1 MSVVYKVRSFLSFD
15 FDTSATPFYPP
26 SLMISLAGL
35 NPEQREA
42 AETVEGPVLI
52 LAGAGSG
59 KTRTVTY
66 RIAHMLTNK
75 KISGKEILA
84 VSFTNKAA
92 AEMKERVSHLVDSR
106 QRKGTTLCTFHS
118 LGIRILRED
127 IHHLGYNNLFTI
139 YDQADQMSIVREG
152 LKNYRSSK
160 SYDRGII
167 MSKIGFLKNQGISA
181 DEFVKS
187 KFYDPENNY
196 DGATEYIYHFYQD
209 KLQFYN
215 ALDFDDILFLVVK
228 LFKQYPE
235 VAKKYSERFKY
246 IMIDEYQDT
255 NALQFSFIQGLTSTH
270 QNICVVGDDDQSI
283 YGFRGADISN
293 ILNFEKHY
301 LNTKVI
307 KLEENYRSTFPILNL
322 ANEVIKLNLN
332 RKDKTMRTSQMEGHL
347 PLLWACGEADHEA
360 SVVIEE
366 IIKLQSHGISL
377 SEIAIL
383 YRSNTQVPPFEDQL
397 RIGQVPYTIIGGQK
411 FYEKKEI
418 KDIIA
423 YLALIQNTQD
433 ELALRRILNVPHR
446 GIGTVTLN
454 KNLEKAL
461 EQKKHLFQILGK
473 EEEHEGIKN
482 FFELIKKYQRVFQ
495 EKNLVEAITLL
506 IEELNY
512 YDFIEKSYDQAKLA
526 SRKKDDVKNFILTA
540 DRFQDRYQDE
550 ASLKNFVERLLLADS
565 QDAHAPGEGFKKNE
579 VTLMTLHAS
588 KGLEFDYVFLVGMEE
603 ELLPHK
609 KTIVENSDINE
620 ERRLCYVGI
629 TRARKKLIMTHAK
642 ERKIYGK
649 MIPRFKSRFVVELN
663 ECYKEV
669 DRTNFGDMSE
679 EEVKVFKKNFFGG
692 LMDSLKE

>member
-1 MSVVYKVRSFLSFD
+1 MSFD
-15 FDTSATPFYPP
+15 FDTLTAVFYA
-26 SLMISLAGL
+26 LLTMISLDGL

-42 AETVEGPVLI
+42 AETVDGPVLI

-66 RIAHMLTNK
+66 RIAHMLTNLR
-75 KISGKEILA
+75 ISGKQILA

-92 AEMKERVSHLVDSR
+92 AEMKERVSHLVDAR
-106 QRKGTTLCTFHS
+106 HRKGITLSTFHS

-152 LKNYRSSK
+152 LKNYRSNK

-167 MSKIGFLKNQGISA
+167 MSKIGLLKNNGISA
-181 DEFVKS
+181 EEFPKS
-187 KFYDPENNY
+187 KYYDPENNY

-228 LFKQYPE
+228 LFKNFPE

-255 NALQFSFIQGLTSTH
+255 NALQFALIEGLTSTH
-270 QNICVVGDDDQSI
+270 QNICVVGDDDQAI

-293 ILNFEKHY
+293 ILNFEKQFS
-301 LNTKVI
+301 NVKVI
-307 KLEENYRSTFPILNL
+307 KLEENYRSTFPILDL
-322 ANEVIKLNLN
+322 ANQVIALNPH
-332 RKDKTMRTSQMEGHL
+332 RKDKTMRTSQEGGQL
-347 PLLWACGEADHEA
+347 PLLWAAAESDHEA
-360 SVVIEE
+360 AIVVEE
-366 IIKLQSHGISL
+366 IIKLQSQGIAL
-377 SEIAIL
+377 SEMAIL

-397 RIGQVPYTIIGGQK
+397 RIGQVPYKIIGGQK

-418 KDIIA
+418 KDLIA
-423 YLALIQNTQD
+423 YLTLIQNPRD
-433 ELALRRILNVPHR
+433 ELALRRILNVPNR
-446 GIGTVTLN
+446 KIGSVTLT
-454 KNLEKAL
+454 KNLEKSA
-461 EQKKHLFQILGK
+461 EQKRPLFQVLCD
-473 EEEHEGIKN
+473 EEEHEGIIN
-482 FFELIKKYQRVFQ
+482 FIQLIKKYQRVFHEQ
-495 EKNLVEAITLL
+495 TLLGAITNL
-506 IEELNY
+506 IDEIHY
-512 YDFIEKSYDQAKLA
+512 YDFIDKSYDQAKLA
-526 SRKKDDVKNFILTA
+526 TRKKDDVKNFLLTA
-540 DRFQDRYQDE
+540 DRFMDRYHEE
-550 ASLKNFVERLLLADS
+550 ATLKNFVERLLLADS
-565 QDAHAPGEGFKKNE
+565 QDTQAPGDGFKNNE

-609 KTIVENSDINE
+609 KTIQDNGDINE
-620 ERRLCYVGI
+620 ERRLCYVGV
-629 TRARKKLIMTHAK
+629 TRARKKLVMSYAK

-649 MIPRFKSRFVVELN
+649 MIQRYKSRFMMELDH
-663 ECYKEV
+663 CYKEV

-679 EEVKVFKKNFFGG
+679 EEIKDYKTNFFGN
-692 LMDSLKE
+692 LMDSLK

>member
-1 MSVVYKVRSFLSFD
+1 
-15 FDTSATPFYPP
+15 
-26 SLMISLAGL
+26 
-35 NPEQREA
+35 
-42 AETVEGPVLI
+42 
-52 LAGAGSG
+52 
-59 KTRTVTY
+59 
-66 RIAHMLTNK
+66 MLTNL
-75 KISGKEILA
+75 KIPGKNILA

-106 QRKGTTLCTFHS
+106 QRKGITLSTFHS

-152 LKNYRSSK
+152 LKNYRSNK

-167 MSKIGFLKNQGISA
+167 MSKIGYLKNQGISA
-181 DEFVKS
+181 DDFPKS

-196 DGATEYIYHFYQD
+196 DGATEYVYHFYQE

-228 LFKQYPE
+228 LFKNHPE
-235 VAKKYSERFKY
+235 VATKYSERFKY

-255 NALQFSFIQGLTSTH
+255 NSLQFSLIQGLTSTH
-270 QNICVVGDDDQSI
+270 NNICVVGDDDQAI

-293 ILNFEKHY
+293 ILNFEKQY
-301 LNTKVI
+301 EKTKVI
-307 KLEENYRSTFPILNL
+307 KLEENYRSTFPILDL
-322 ANEVIKLNLN
+322 ANQVIKESTQ
-332 RKDKTMRTSQMEGHL
+332 RKEKTMRTSQMEGQL
-347 PLLWACGEADHEA
+347 PQVWAAAESDHEA
-360 SVVIEE
+360 AIVAEE
-366 IIKLQSHGISL
+366 IIKLQSHGIAL
-377 SEIAIL
+377 SEMAIL

-397 RIGQVPYTIIGGQK
+397 RISQIPYNIIGGQK

-423 YLALIQNTQD
+423 YLTLIQNSRD
-433 ELALRRILNVPHR
+433 ELALRRILNVPNR
-446 GIGTVTLN
+446 GIGSVTLN

-461 EQKKHLFQILGK
+461 EQKRHLFQVLAD

-482 FFELIKKYQRVFQ
+482 FIEIIKKYQRVFHEQ
-495 EKNLVEAITLL
+495 SLLSAVTNLID
-506 IEELNY
+506 ELNY
-512 YDFIEKSYDQAKLA
+512 YDFIDKSYDQVKLA
-526 SRKKDDVKNFILTA
+526 TRKKDDVKNFLLTA
-540 DRFQDRYQDE
+540 DRFQDRYQEE
-550 ASLKNFVERLLLADS
+550 ATLKNFVERLLLADS
-565 QDAHAPGEGFKKNE
+565 QDTQAPGEGFKKNE

-588 KGLEFDYVFLVGMEE
+588 KGLEFDNVFLAGMEE

-629 TRARKKLIMTHAK
+629 TRARKKLIMTYAK

-649 MIPRFKSRFVVELN
+649 MIPRFKSRFVNELVH
-663 ECYKEV
+663 CYKEI

-679 EEVKVFKKNFFGG
+679 EEVKDFKKSFFGN

>member
-1 MSVVYKVRSFLSFD
+1 MSFD
-15 FDTSATPFYPP
+15 FDTLGPLFYSP
-26 SLMISLAGL
+26 SHMINLNGL

-66 RIAHMLTNK
+66 RIAHMLVNL
-75 KISGKEILA
+75 KIPGKQILA

-92 AEMKERVSHLVDSR
+92 AEMKERVSHLVEAR
-106 QRKGTTLCTFHS
+106 QRKGVTLSTFHS

-152 LKNYRSSK
+152 LKNYRSNK
-160 SYDRGII
+160 TYDRGII
-167 MSKIGFLKNQGISA
+167 MSKIGLLKNQGVSA
-181 DEFVKS
+181 DEFPKS
-187 KFYDPENNY
+187 KYYDPENNY
-196 DGATEYIYHFYQD
+196 DGATEYVYHFYQE

-228 LFKQYPE
+228 LFKNFPE

-255 NALQFSFIQGLTSTH
+255 NSLQFSLIQALTSTH
-270 QNICVVGDDDQSI
+270 NNICVVGDDDQAI

-293 ILNFEKHY
+293 ILNFEKQY
-301 LNTKVI
+301 QDVKVI
-307 KLEENYRSTFPILNL
+307 KLEMNYRSTFPILDL
-322 ANEVIKLNLN
+322 ANQVIKENVN
-332 RKDKTMRTSQMEGHL
+332 RKDKTMRTTQMEGPL
-347 PLLWACGEADHEA
+347 PQLWAAGDSDHEA
-360 SVVIEE
+360 AVVIEE
-366 IIKLQSHGISL
+366 IIKLQSNSVPL

-397 RIGQVPYTIIGGQK
+397 RIGQVPYNIIGGQK

-423 YLALIQNTQD
+423 YMTLIQNPRD
-433 ELALRRILNVPHR
+433 ELALRRILNVPNR
-446 GIGTVTLN
+446 GIGSVTLN
-454 KNLEKAL
+454 KNLEKAQ
-461 EQKKHLFQILGK
+461 EQKRHLYQVLCD
-473 EEEHEGIKN
+473 EQDHEGIKT
-482 FFELIKKYQRVFQ
+482 FIETIKKFQ
-495 EKNLVEAITLL
+495 IYFNEQNLVTSINQL
-506 IEELNY
+506 IEHLNY
-512 YDFIEKSYDQAKLA
+512 YDFIEKSYDQSKLA
-526 SRKKDDVKNFILTA
+526 QRKKDDVKNFILAA
-540 DRFQDRYQDE
+540 DRFQDRYAEE
-550 ASLKNFVERLLLADS
+550 ANLKNFVERLLLADAH
-565 QDAHAPGEGFKKNE
+565 DANGPGDGFKKNE

-588 KGLEFDYVFLVGMEE
+588 KGLEFDYVFLAGMEE

-642 ERKIYGK
+642 ERKMYGK
-649 MIPRFKSRFVVELN
+649 MIPRFKSRFVVELGH
-663 ECYKEV
+663 CIKEL

-679 EEVKVFKKNFFGG
+679 DEVKDFKKSFFGN
-692 LMDSLKE
+692 LMDTLK

>member
-1 MSVVYKVRSFLSFD
+1 
-15 FDTSATPFYPP
+15 
-26 SLMISLAGL
+26 MISLDGL
-35 NPEQREA
+35 NPEQRKA

-66 RIAHMLTNK
+66 RIAHMLLNLR
-75 KISGKEILA
+75 IPGNQILA

-92 AEMKERVSHLVDSR
+92 AEMKERVAHLVEAR
-106 QRKGTTLCTFHS
+106 ARRGITLSTFHS

-152 LKNYRSSK
+152 LKNYRSNK
-160 SYDRGII
+160 SYDRSII

-181 DEFVKS
+181 DAFPNS

-196 DGATEYIYHFYQD
+196 DGATEYVYHFYQE
-209 KLQFYN
+209 KLQFCN
-215 ALDFDDILFLVVK
+215 ALDFDDILFLVVR
-228 LFKQYPE
+228 LFTNFPE

-255 NALQFSFIQGLTSTH
+255 NSLQFALIQALTSTH
-270 QNICVVGDDDQSI
+270 QNICVVGDDDQAI

-293 ILNFEKHY
+293 ILNFEKQFS
-301 LNTKVI
+301 NTKVI

-322 ANEVIKLNLN
+322 ANQVIKENTN
-332 RKDKTMRTSQMEGHL
+332 RKDKTMRTSQTEGAL
-347 PLLWACGEADHEA
+347 PQLWATGDSDHEA
-360 SVVIEE
+360 AVIVEE
-366 IIKLQSHGISL
+366 IIKQQSHSIPL

-383 YRSNTQVPPFEDQL
+383 YRSNTQVPPIEDQL
-397 RIGQVPYTIIGGQK
+397 RIGQVPYKIIGGQK

-423 YLALIQNTQD
+423 YLSLIQNPRD
-433 ELALRRILNVPHR
+433 ELALRRILNVPNR
-446 GIGTVTLN
+446 GIGSVTLN
-454 KNLEKAL
+454 KNLEKSL
-461 EQKKHLFQILGK
+461 EQKRSLFQILCD
-473 EEEHEGIKN
+473 EEEHDGIKT
-482 FFELIKKYQRVFQ
+482 FIQIIRKYQRVFN
-495 EKNLVEAITLL
+495 EKSLLDSINDL
-506 IEELNY
+506 IEDLHY

-526 SRKKDDVKNFILTA
+526 ARKKDDVKNFMMAA
-540 DRFQDRYQDE
+540 DRFQDRYQED
-550 ASLKNFVERLLLADS
+550 ATLKNFVERLLLADS
-565 QDAHAPGEGFKKNE
+565 QDTQAPGEGFKKNE

-588 KGLEFDYVFLVGMEE
+588 KGLEFDNVFLVGMEE

-609 KTIVENSDINE
+609 KTIIDNSDINE

-629 TRARKKLIMTHAK
+629 TRARKKLIMTYAK

-649 MIPRFKSRFVVELN
+649 MIPRFKSRFVIELP
-663 ECYKEV
+663 ECYKEL
-669 DRTNFGDMSE
+669 DRTNFGDMTE
-679 EEVKVFKKNFFGG
+679 EEVVDYKKNFFGS
-692 LMDSLKE
+692 LMDSLK

>member
-1 MSVVYKVRSFLSFD
+1 
-15 FDTSATPFYPP
+15 
-26 SLMISLAGL
+26 MISLNGL

-66 RIAHMLTNK
+66 RIAHMLDNL
-75 KISGKEILA
+75 KIPGKQILA

-106 QRKGTTLCTFHS
+106 IRKGITLSTFHS

-167 MSKIGFLKNQGISA
+167 MSKIGLLKNQGISA
-181 DEFVKS
+181 DEFPKS
-187 KFYDPENNY
+187 RFYDPENNY
-196 DGATEYIYHFYQD
+196 DGATEYVYHFYQE

-228 LFKQYPE
+228 LFNNFPE

-255 NALQFSFIQGLTSTH
+255 NSLQFSLIQSLTSTH
-270 QNICVVGDDDQSI
+270 QNICVVGDDDQAI

-293 ILNFEKHY
+293 ILNFEKQY
-301 LNTKVI
+301 SSVKVI
-307 KLEENYRSTFPILNL
+307 KLEENYRSTFPILDL
-322 ANEVIKLNLN
+322 ANQVIKESKN
-332 RKDKTMRTSQMEGHL
+332 RKDKTMRTAQMEGIL
-347 PLLWACGEADHEA
+347 PQLWAAGDSDHEA
-360 SVVIEE
+360 AIVVEE
-366 IIKLQSHGISL
+366 IVKLQSNSVML
-377 SEIAIL
+377 SDIAVL
-383 YRSNTQVPPFEDQL
+383 YRSNTQVPPLEDQL
-397 RIGQVPYTIIGGQK
+397 RISQVPYNIIGGQK

-423 YLALIQNTQD
+423 YLSLIQNTRD
-433 ELALRRILNVPHR
+433 ELALRRILNVPNR
-446 GIGTVTLN
+446 GVGSVTLN
-454 KNLEKAL
+454 KNLTLAG
-461 EQKKHLFQILGK
+461 EQRRHLYQVLSD
-473 EEEHEGIKN
+473 EADHEGIKS
-482 FFELIKKYQRVFQ
+482 FIEIIKKYQRVFNEQ
-495 EKNLVEAITLL
+495 SLLPSITQLV
-506 IEELNY
+506 EELNY

-526 SRKKDDVKNFILTA
+526 ARKKEDVKKFILAA
-540 DRFQDRYQDE
+540 DRFQDRYGPE
-550 ASLKNFVERLLLADS
+550 ATLKNFVERLLLADS
-565 QDAHAPGEGFKKNE
+565 HDNQAPGEGFKKNE

-588 KGLEFDYVFLVGMEE
+588 KGLEFDNVFLLGMEE

-609 KTIVENSDINE
+609 KTIQDNSDIDE
-620 ERRLCYVGI
+620 ERRLCYVGV
-629 TRARKKLIMTHAK
+629 TRARKKLIMTYAK

-649 MIPRFKSRFVVELN
+649 MNPRFKSRFVIELPH
-663 ECYKEV
+663 CYKEL

-679 EEVKVFKKNFFGG
+679 DEVKDYKKNFFGS

>member
-1 MSVVYKVRSFLSFD
+1 MSIDLS
-15 FDTSATPFYPP
+15 
-26 SLMISLAGL
+26 GL

-66 RIAHMLTNK
+66 RIAHMLTNLR
-75 KISGKEILA
+75 IPGHQILA

-92 AEMKERVSHLVDSR
+92 AEMKERVSHLVEAR
-106 QRKGTTLCTFHS
+106 RRRGITLSTFHS

-139 YDQADQMSIVREG
+139 YDQSDQMSIVREG
-152 LKNYRSSK
+152 LKNYRSNK

-167 MSKIGFLKNQGISA
+167 MSKIGLLKNNGISPE
-181 DEFVKS
+181 EFPKS
-187 KFYDPENNY
+187 KFYDPESNY
-196 DGATEYIYHFYQD
+196 DGATEFVYHYYQE
-209 KLQFYN
+209 KLRFYN

-228 LFKQYPE
+228 LFQNFPE
-235 VAKKYSERFKY
+235 VARKYSERFKY

-255 NALQFSFIQGLTSTH
+255 NSLQFALIQGLTSTH
-270 QNICVVGDDDQSI
+270 QNICVVGDDDQAI

-293 ILNFEKHY
+293 ILNFEKQFE
-301 LNTKVI
+301 NTKVI
-307 KLEENYRSTFPILNL
+307 KLEQNYRSKFPILDL
-322 ANEVIKLNLN
+322 ANQVIKENIH
-332 RKDKTMRTSQMEGHL
+332 RKDKTMRTTQMDGDK
-347 PLLWACGEADHEA
+347 PLLWAAGDSDHEA
-360 SVVIEE
+360 AIVVEE
-366 IIKLQSHGISL
+366 IIKLQSHGIPL

-397 RIGQVPYTIIGGQK
+397 RLGQVPYNIIGGQK

-418 KDIIA
+418 KDMIA
-423 YLALIQNTQD
+423 YLTLIQNTRD
-433 ELALRRILNVPHR
+433 ELALRRIINVPNR
-446 GIGTVTLN
+446 GVGSVTLN
-454 KNLEKAL
+454 KNLEKAA
-461 EQKKHLFQILGK
+461 EQKRHLFDVLAD
-473 EEEHEGIKN
+473 EEEHEGIKS
-482 FFELIKKYQRVFQ
+482 FVQLIRKYQKVFK
-495 EKNLVEAITLL
+495 EDTLLNGVNQL

-512 YDFIEKSYDQAKLA
+512 YDFIDKSYDQAKLA
-526 SRKKDDVKNFILTA
+526 ARKKDDVKNFILTA
-540 DRFQDRYQDE
+540 DRFQDRYKEE
-550 ASLKNFVERLLLADS
+550 ATLKNFVERLLLADS
-565 QDAHAPGEGFKKNE
+565 QDSQAPGEGFKKNE

-588 KGLEFDYVFLVGMEE
+588 KGLEYDYVFLVGMEE

-609 KTIVENSDINE
+609 KTIVENTDINE

-629 TRARKKLIMTHAK
+629 TRARKKLWMTYAK

-663 ECYKEV
+663 HCYKEV

-679 EEVKVFKKNFFGG
+679 EEIMDFKKNFFGN
-692 LMDSLKE
+692 LMESLK

>member
-1 MSVVYKVRSFLSFD
+1 
-15 FDTSATPFYPP
+15 
-26 SLMISLAGL
+26 MINLNGL

-66 RIAHMLTNK
+66 RIAHMLVNLR
-75 KISGKEILA
+75 IPGKQILA

-92 AEMKERVSHLVDSR
+92 SEMKERVSHLVEAKH
-106 QRKGTTLCTFHS
+106 RKGVTLSTFHS

-152 LKNYRSSK
+152 LKNYRSNK
-160 SYDRGII
+160 TYDRGII
-167 MSKIGFLKNQGISA
+167 MSKIGLLKNQGVSA
-181 DEFVKS
+181 EDFPKS
-187 KFYDPENNY
+187 KYYDPENNY
-196 DGATEYIYHFYQD
+196 DGATEYVYHYYQE

-215 ALDFDDILFLVVK
+215 ALDFDDILFLVVR
-228 LFKQYPE
+228 LFVNFPE

-255 NALQFSFIQGLTSTH
+255 NSLQFSLIKALTSTH
-270 QNICVVGDDDQSI
+270 NNICVVGDDDQAI

-293 ILNFEKHY
+293 ILNFEKQY
-301 LNTKVI
+301 QNVKVV
-307 KLEENYRSTFPILNL
+307 KLEMNYRSTFPILDL
-322 ANEVIKLNLN
+322 ANQVIKENTN
-332 RKDKTMRTSQMEGHL
+332 RKDKTMRTTQMEGPL
-347 PLLWACGEADHEA
+347 PQLWAAGDSDHEA
-360 SVVIEE
+360 AVVIEE
-366 IIKLQSHGISL
+366 IIKLQSNSAPL

-423 YLALIQNTQD
+423 YMTLIQNSRD
-433 ELALRRILNVPHR
+433 ELALRRILNVPNR
-446 GIGTVTLN
+446 GIGSVTLN
-454 KNLEKAL
+454 KNLQKAL
-461 EQKKHLFQILGK
+461 EQKRHLYQVLCD
-473 EEEHEGIKN
+473 EEEHEGIKS
-482 FFELIKKYQRVFQ
+482 FIETIKKFQRYFHEQ
-495 EKNLVEAITLL
+495 NLVTSINQL

-512 YDFIEKSYDQAKLA
+512 YDFIEKSYDQSKLA
-526 SRKKDDVKNFILTA
+526 QRKKDDVKNFILAA
-540 DRFQDRYQDE
+540 DRFQDRYAEE
-550 ASLKNFVERLLLADS
+550 ATLKNFVERLLLADAH
-565 QDAHAPGEGFKKNE
+565 DANGPGDGFKKNE

-588 KGLEFDYVFLVGMEE
+588 KGLEFDYVFLAGMEE

-642 ERKIYGK
+642 ERKMYGK
-649 MIPRFKSRFVVELN
+649 MVPRFKSRFVVELGH
-663 ECYKEV
+663 CMKEL

-679 EEVKVFKKNFFGG
+679 DEVKDFKKNFFGS
-692 LMDSLKE
+692 LMDTLK

>member
-1 MSVVYKVRSFLSFD
+1 MSFD
-15 FDTSATPFYPP
+15 FDTLAPLFYSP
-26 SLMISLAGL
+26 SHMINLNGL

-66 RIAHMLTNK
+66 RIAHMLVNLR
-75 KISGKEILA
+75 IPGKQILA

-92 AEMKERVSHLVDSR
+92 AEMKERVSHLVDAR
-106 QRKGTTLCTFHS
+106 QRKGVTLSTFHS

-152 LKNYRSSK
+152 LKNYRSNK
-160 SYDRGII
+160 TYDRGII
-167 MSKIGFLKNQGISA
+167 MSKIGLLKNQGISA
-181 DEFVKS
+181 EDFPKS
-187 KFYDPENNY
+187 KYYDPENNY
-196 DGATEYIYHFYQD
+196 DGATEYVYHFYQE

-228 LFKQYPE
+228 LFVNFPE

-255 NALQFSFIQGLTSTH
+255 NSLQFALIKALTSTH
-270 QNICVVGDDDQSI
+270 NNICVVGDDDQAI

-293 ILNFEKHY
+293 ILNFEKQY
-301 LNTKVI
+301 KDVKVI
-307 KLEENYRSTFPILNL
+307 KLEMNYRSTFPILDL
-322 ANEVIKLNLN
+322 ANQVIKENVN
-332 RKDKTMRTSQMEGHL
+332 RKDKTMRTTQMEGPL
-347 PLLWACGEADHEA
+347 PQLWAAGDSDHEA
-360 SVVIEE
+360 AIVIEE
-366 IIKLQSHGISL
+366 IIKLQSNSVPL

-397 RIGQVPYTIIGGQK
+397 RIGQVPYNIIGGQK

-423 YLALIQNTQD
+423 YMTLIQNPRD
-433 ELALRRILNVPHR
+433 ELALRRILNVPNR
-446 GIGTVTLN
+446 GIGSVTLN
-454 KNLEKAL
+454 KNLEKAQ
-461 EQKKHLFQILGK
+461 EQKRHLYQVLCD
-473 EEEHEGIKN
+473 EEDHEGIKT
-482 FFELIKKYQRVFQ
+482 FIETIKKFQRFFNEQ
-495 EKNLVEAITLL
+495 NLVTSINQL
-506 IEELNY
+506 IEDLNY
-512 YDFIEKSYDQAKLA
+512 YDFIEKSYDQSKLA
-526 SRKKDDVKNFILTA
+526 QRKKDDVKNFILAA
-540 DRFQDRYQDE
+540 DRFQDRYAEE
-550 ASLKNFVERLLLADS
+550 ATLKNFVERLLLADAH
-565 QDAHAPGEGFKKNE
+565 DANGPGDGFKKNE

-588 KGLEFDYVFLVGMEE
+588 KGLEFDYVFLAGMEE

-642 ERKIYGK
+642 ERKMYGK
-649 MIPRFKSRFVVELN
+649 MIPRFKSRFVIELGH
-663 ECYKEV
+663 CIKEL

-679 EEVKVFKKNFFGG
+679 DEVKDFKKSFFGN
-692 LMDSLKE
+692 LMDTLK

>member
-1 MSVVYKVRSFLSFD
+1 MSFD
-15 FDTSATPFYPP
+15 FDTLAPLFYSP
-26 SLMISLAGL
+26 SHMINLNGL

-66 RIAHMLTNK
+66 RIAHMLVNLR
-75 KISGKEILA
+75 IPGKQILA

-92 AEMKERVSHLVDSR
+92 SEMKERVSHLVEAKH
-106 QRKGTTLCTFHS
+106 RKGVTLSTFHS

-152 LKNYRSSK
+152 LKNYRSNK
-160 SYDRGII
+160 TYDRGII
-167 MSKIGFLKNQGISA
+167 MSKIGLLKNQGVSA
-181 DEFVKS
+181 EDFPKS
-187 KFYDPENNY
+187 KYYDPENNY
-196 DGATEYIYHFYQD
+196 DGAIEYVYHFYQE

-228 LFKQYPE
+228 LFKNFPE

-255 NALQFSFIQGLTSTH
+255 NSLQFSLIQALTSTH
-270 QNICVVGDDDQSI
+270 NNICVVGDDDQAI

-293 ILNFEKHY
+293 ILNFEKQY
-301 LNTKVI
+301 ENVKVI
-307 KLEENYRSTFPILNL
+307 KLEMNYRSTFPILDL
-322 ANEVIKLNLN
+322 ANQVIKENLN
-332 RKDKTMRTSQMEGHL
+332 RKDKTMRTTQMEGPL
-347 PLLWACGEADHEA
+347 PQLWAAGDSDHEA
-360 SVVIEE
+360 AVVIEE
-366 IIKLQSHGISL
+366 IIKLQSNSVPL

-397 RIGQVPYTIIGGQK
+397 RIGQVPYNIIGGQK

-423 YLALIQNTQD
+423 YMTLIQNPRD
-433 ELALRRILNVPHR
+433 ELALRRILNVPNR
-446 GIGTVTLN
+446 GIGSVTLN
-454 KNLEKAL
+454 KNLEKAQ
-461 EQKKHLFQILGK
+461 EQKRHLYQVLCD
-473 EEEHEGIKN
+473 EEDHEGIKT
-482 FFELIKKYQRVFQ
+482 FIETIKKFQRFFNEQ
-495 EKNLVEAITLL
+495 NLVTSINQL
-506 IEELNY
+506 IEDLNY
-512 YDFIEKSYDQAKLA
+512 YDFIEKSYDQSKLA
-526 SRKKDDVKNFILTA
+526 QRKKDDVKNFILAA
-540 DRFQDRYQDE
+540 DRFQDRYADE
-550 ASLKNFVERLLLADS
+550 ATLKNFVERLLLADAH
-565 QDAHAPGEGFKKNE
+565 DANGPGDGFKKNE

-588 KGLEFDYVFLVGMEE
+588 KGLEFDYVFLAGMEE

-609 KTIVENSDINE
+609 KTIVENTDINE

-642 ERKIYGK
+642 ERKMYGK
-649 MIPRFKSRFVVELN
+649 MIPRFKSRFVVELGH
-663 ECYKEV
+663 CIKEL

-679 EEVKVFKKNFFGG
+679 DEVKDFKKNFFGN
-692 LMDSLKE
+692 LMDTLK

>member
-1 MSVVYKVRSFLSFD
+1 MSFD
-15 FDTSATPFYPP
+15 FDTSSPLFY
-26 SLMISLAGL
+26 SRDHMISLDAL

-42 AETVEGPVLI
+42 ANTVEGPVLI

-59 KTRTVTY
+59 KTRTVTF
-66 RIAHMLTNK
+66 RIAHMLTNL
-75 KISGKEILA
+75 KIPGKNILA

-106 QRKGTTLCTFHS
+106 QRKGITLSTFHS

-152 LKNYRSSK
+152 LKNYRSNK
-160 SYDRGII
+160 SYDRGTI
-167 MSKIGFLKNQGISA
+167 MSKIGFLKNQGVSA
-181 DEFVKS
+181 EEFPKS

-196 DGATEYIYHFYQD
+196 DGATEYVYHFYQD

-228 LFKQYPE
+228 LFRHHPE
-235 VAKKYSERFKY
+235 VAAKYSERFKY

-255 NALQFSFIQGLTSTH
+255 NALQFSLIQGLTSKH
-270 QNICVVGDDDQSI
+270 HNICVVGDDDQSI

-293 ILNFEKHY
+293 ILNFEKQFS
-301 LNTKVI
+301 NTKVI
-307 KLEENYRSTFPILNL
+307 KLEENYRSTFPILDL
-322 ANEVIKLNLN
+322 ANQVIKENLN
-332 RKDKTMRTSQMEGHL
+332 RKDKTMRTSQMEGHT
-347 PLLWACGEADHEA
+347 PLLWASGDSDHEA
-360 SVVIEE
+360 AIVVED
-366 IIKLQSHGISL
+366 IIKLQSHGIAL

-397 RIGQVPYTIIGGQK
+397 RMGQVPYNIIGGQK

-423 YLALIQNTQD
+423 YLTLIQNPRD

-454 KNLEKAL
+454 KNLEKAN
-461 EQKKHLFQILGK
+461 EQKRHLFQVLC
-473 EEEHEGIKN
+473 EEQEHEGIKN
-482 FFELIKKYQRVFQ
+482 FIELIRKYQRVFNEQ
-495 EKNLVEAITLL
+495 SLVGAISNL

-512 YDFIEKSYDQAKLA
+512 FDFIDKSYDQVKLA
-526 SRKKDDVKNFILTA
+526 TRKKDDVKNFILTA
-540 DRFQDRYQDE
+540 DRFQDRYHDE
-550 ASLKNFVERLLLADS
+550 ANLKNFVERLLLADS
-565 QDAHAPGEGFKKNE
+565 HDTHAPGEGFKKNE

-588 KGLEFDYVFLVGMEE
+588 KGLEFDYVFLIGMEE

-609 KTIVENSDINE
+609 KTIVENTDINE

-629 TRARKKLIMTHAK
+629 TRARKKLVMTYAK

-649 MIPRFKSRFVVELN
+649 MIPRFKSRFINELGH
-663 ECYKEV
+663 CYKEL
-669 DRTNFGDMSE
+669 DRTNFGDMNE
-679 EEVKVFKKNFFGG
+679 EEVKDFKKSFFGN

>member
-1 MSVVYKVRSFLSFD
+1 
-15 FDTSATPFYPP
+15 
-26 SLMISLAGL
+26 MINLNGL

-66 RIAHMLTNK
+66 RIAHMLVNLR
-75 KISGKEILA
+75 IPGKQILA

-92 AEMKERVSHLVDSR
+92 SEMKERVSHLVEAKH
-106 QRKGTTLCTFHS
+106 RKGVTLSTFHS

-152 LKNYRSSK
+152 LKNYRSNK
-160 SYDRGII
+160 TYDRGII
-167 MSKIGFLKNQGISA
+167 MSKIGLLKNQGVSA
-181 DEFVKS
+181 EDFPKS
-187 KFYDPENNY
+187 KYYDPENNY
-196 DGATEYIYHFYQD
+196 DGATEYVYHFYQE

-215 ALDFDDILFLVVK
+215 ALDFDDILFLVVR
-228 LFKQYPE
+228 LFVNFPE
-235 VAKKYSERFKY
+235 VATKYSERFKY

-255 NALQFSFIQGLTSTH
+255 NSLQFSLIKALTSTH
-270 QNICVVGDDDQSI
+270 NNICVVGDDDQAI

-293 ILNFEKHY
+293 ILNFEKQY
-301 LNTKVI
+301 KDVKVV
-307 KLEENYRSTFPILNL
+307 KLEMNYRSTFPILDL
-322 ANEVIKLNLN
+322 ANQVIKLNTN
-332 RKDKTMRTSQMEGHL
+332 RKDKTMRTTQMEGPL
-347 PLLWACGEADHEA
+347 PQLWAAGDSDHEA
-360 SVVIEE
+360 AVVIEE
-366 IIKLQSHGISL
+366 IIKLQSNSVPL

-423 YLALIQNTQD
+423 YMTLIQNPRD
-433 ELALRRILNVPHR
+433 ELALRRILNVPNR
-446 GIGTVTLN
+446 GIGSVTLN
-454 KNLEKAL
+454 KNLAKAQ
-461 EQKKHLFQILGK
+461 EQKRHLYQVLCD
-473 EEEHEGIKN
+473 EEEHEGIKS
-482 FFELIKKYQRVFQ
+482 FIETIKKFQRFFNEQ
-495 EKNLVEAITLL
+495 NLVTSINQL
-506 IEELNY
+506 IEDLNY
-512 YDFIEKSYDQAKLA
+512 HDFIEKSYDQSKLA
-526 SRKKDDVKNFILTA
+526 QRKKDDVKNFILAA
-540 DRFQDRYQDE
+540 DRFQDRYAEE
-550 ASLKNFVERLLLADS
+550 ATLKNFVERLLLADAH
-565 QDAHAPGEGFKKNE
+565 DANGPGDGFKKNE

-588 KGLEFDYVFLVGMEE
+588 KGLEFDYVFLAGMEE

-642 ERKIYGK
+642 ERKMYGK
-649 MIPRFKSRFVVELN
+649 MVPRFKSRFVIELGH
-663 ECYKEV
+663 CMKEL

-679 EEVKVFKKNFFGG
+679 DEVKDFKKNFFGS
-692 LMDSLKE
+692 LMDTLK

>member
-1 MSVVYKVRSFLSFD
+1 
-15 FDTSATPFYPP
+15 
-26 SLMISLAGL
+26 MISLDGL

-42 AETVEGPVLI
+42 AETVAGPVLI

-66 RIAHMLTNK
+66 RIAHMLTNL
-75 KISGKEILA
+75 KIPGKNILA

-106 QRKGTTLCTFHS
+106 QRKGITLSTFHS

-152 LKNYRSSK
+152 LKNYRSNK

-167 MSKIGFLKNQGISA
+167 MSKIGYLKNQGISA
-181 DEFVKS
+181 DEFPKS

-196 DGATEYIYHFYQD
+196 DGATEYVYHFYQE

-228 LFKQYPE
+228 LFKNHPE
-235 VAKKYSERFKY
+235 VATKYSERFKY

-255 NALQFSFIQGLTSTH
+255 NSLQFALIQGLTSTH
-270 QNICVVGDDDQSI
+270 QNICVVGDDDQAI

-293 ILNFEKHY
+293 ILNFEKQY
-301 LNTKVI
+301 DNTKVI
-307 KLEENYRSTFPILNL
+307 KLEENYRSTFPILDL
-322 ANEVIKLNLN
+322 ANQVIKENTQ
-332 RKDKTMRTSQMEGHL
+332 RKEKTMRTSQMEGHM
-347 PLLWACGEADHEA
+347 PQLWAAAESDHEA
-360 SVVIEE
+360 AIVAEE
-366 IIKLQSHGISL
+366 IIKLQSHGIAL
-377 SEIAIL
+377 SEMAIL

-397 RIGQVPYTIIGGQK
+397 RISQIPYNIIGGQK

-423 YLALIQNTQD
+423 YLTLIQNSRD
-433 ELALRRILNVPHR
+433 ELALRRILNVPNR
-446 GIGTVTLN
+446 GIGSVTLN

-461 EQKKHLFQILGK
+461 EQKRHLFQVLAD

-482 FFELIKKYQRVFQ
+482 FIEIIKKYQRVFHEQ
-495 EKNLVEAITLL
+495 SLLGAVTNLID
-506 IEELNY
+506 ELNY
-512 YDFIEKSYDQAKLA
+512 YDFIDKSYDQVKLA
-526 SRKKDDVKNFILTA
+526 TRKKDDVKNFLLTA
-540 DRFQDRYQDE
+540 DRFQDRYQEE
-550 ASLKNFVERLLLADS
+550 ATLKNFVERLLLADS
-565 QDAHAPGEGFKKNE
+565 QDTQAPGEGFKKNE

-588 KGLEFDYVFLVGMEE
+588 KGLEFDYVFLAGMEE

-629 TRARKKLIMTHAK
+629 TRARKKLIMTYAK

-649 MIPRFKSRFVVELN
+649 MIPRFKSRFVNELAH
-663 ECYKEV
+663 CYKEL

-679 EEVKVFKKNFFGG
+679 DEVKDFKKSFFGN